1 MENKGLYKK
10 MKTPLNVLSL
20 REQVYEYLRNEM
32 TAGSLTSGST
42 INLTKIAEQLGIS
55 KTPLRDAL
63 IHLEIE
69 GFVTIL
75 PRRGVMV
82 NALKLKDV
90 KDAYEAI
97 GIIESSILLDC
108 FDQIT
113 PSHISRLAEL
123 NQRMIKDI
131 QNNDFSQLFQTNL
144 AFHNVFN
151 ALSSNPLL
159 NKFMFPIKHRLYDFQ
174 GQSYISDWELKN
186 CEEHS
191 QVISFLKQGNSRE
204 AAKILKDFH
213 WSYSI
218 NEAFIKQFYAMTEQ
232 N

>member
-1 MENKGLYKK
+1 

-20 REQVYEYLRNEM
+20 REQVYQYLRNEM
-32 TAGSLTSGST
+32 TTGSMTAGSA
-42 INLTKIAEQLGIS
+42 INLNKIAQQLGIS
-55 KTPLRDAL
+55 KTPLRDAM

-82 NALKLKDV
+82 NALTLKNV
-90 KDAYEAI
+90 KDAYEAV

-113 PSHISRLAEL
+113 PSHIARLEEL
-123 NQRMIKDI
+123 NQRMITDI
-131 QNNDFSQLFQTNL
+131 QNNDFSRLFQTNL
-144 AFHNVFN
+144 TFHNVYN
-151 ALSSNPLL
+151 TLSDNPLF
-159 NKFMFPIKHRLYDFQ
+159 NKFMLPIKHRLYDFQ
-174 GQSYISDWELKN
+174 GQSYIRDWELKN

-191 QVISFLKQGNSRE
+191 QVITFLKEKNPRK
-204 AAKILKDFH
+204 AAKVLKDSH
-213 WSYSI
+213 WSYSVH
-218 NEAFIKQFYAMTEQ
+218 EAFIKQFYAMTEA